1 MSAGAAHGL
10 LLSALGLLLAAV
22 LPPLLIG
29 AVAAALLDF
38 AQARLG
44 VREPTPPALARLL
57 CGGLTLV
64 LLLPWLG
71 PELVRFSVRLLSALP
86 LVVR

>member
-10 LLSALGLLLAAV
+10 LLSALLLVLAAV
-22 LPPLLIG
+22 LPPLLVG
-29 AVAAALLDF
+29 AAAAALLDF
-38 AQARLG
+38 AQGRLG
-44 VREPTPPALARLL
+44 VREPTPPAVVRLL
-57 CGGLTLV
+57 FGGLTLV